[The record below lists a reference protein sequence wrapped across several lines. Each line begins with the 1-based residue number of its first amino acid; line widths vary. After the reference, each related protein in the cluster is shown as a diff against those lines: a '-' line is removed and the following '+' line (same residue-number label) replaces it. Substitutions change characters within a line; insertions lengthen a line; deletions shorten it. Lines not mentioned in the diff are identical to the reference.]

1 MSFSDYL
8 ENKVLDHVLGGGD
21 FARPGTVYIGLSTT
35 AITDST
41 AATEP
46 SGGSYA
52 RVAVVNDSTNFP
64 AAESG
69 SKANGTPITFPAA
82 TASWGTIVG
91 FFIADAASEGNVLAY
106 GALSAP
112 QAVASGETIN
122 FAVGALTITLD

>member
-21 FARPGTVYIGLSTT
+21 YSRPGTVYIGLSTT

-69 SKANGTPITFPAA
+69 GKANGTPITFPAA

-91 FFIADAASEGNVLAY
+91 FFIADAASGGDVLAH
-106 GALSAP
+106 GVLSAS

>member
-21 FARPGTVYIGLSTT
+21 YSRPGTVYIGLSTT

-69 SKANGTPITFPAA
+69 SKANGMPITFPAA

-106 GALSAP
+106 GALSAS